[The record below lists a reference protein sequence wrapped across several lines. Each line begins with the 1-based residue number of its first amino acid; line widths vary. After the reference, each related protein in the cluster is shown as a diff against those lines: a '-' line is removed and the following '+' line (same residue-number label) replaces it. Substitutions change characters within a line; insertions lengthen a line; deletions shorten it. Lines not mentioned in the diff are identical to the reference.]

1 MSRSVLWYPKI
12 LPRWSKPAGEG
23 RSHVRDY
30 IKFWNHHDLL
40 KEKTKSLDIDADSE
54 REKQGDDT
62 ATVENGRS
70 WCGPIIQMIQK
81 TVKLE
86 PTGYYDPNL

>member
-1 MSRSVLWYPKI
+1 MVALMFETISNFGTITIFSRKRPRVLILMQILSV
-12 LPRWSKPAGEG
+12 R
-23 RSHVRDY
+23 
-30 IKFWNHHDLL
+30 
-40 KEKTKSLDIDADSE
+40 
-54 REKQGDDT
+54 KQGDVT

-70 WCGPIIQMIQK
+70 WGGPIIQMIQK